1 MKNRSRSLWLGLALS
16 LFAHSGLAQERDE
29 LSAALTLGA
38 AVRMAVED
46 FAEVHASAAELSAAE
61 ESLGVAKK
69 AYVPDADIYLQWNRA
84 TRNNVFGL
92 VIPGG
97 NVPGISGPVLEE
109 TSSQGAW
116 GSAASVLLHWNA
128 FDFGVR
134 AAGVREAEA
143 LRRRA
148 EAGLRVTEI
157 EVSLGA
163 MDAFIEMV
171 GAESAARAAAA
182 ATESM
187 ELFERAVSVF
197 VGNELRPGA
206 DLSFAR
212 AELAR
217 TRNELVRAE
226 QAREEARTRL
236 AEWLGRA
243 EERIQVDG
251 NDLLAT
257 GPAAPEGGL
266 LPETEHP
273 LVRAALAERDAAH
286 ARRDAAAHYYRPRL
300 DVLASVYARGTG
312 ALLDGGFEE
321 GSAGLWP
328 ETSNWA
334 VGLAVSFPLLDFAEA
349 SQETR
354 IREYRERA
362 AEARYENARQHLTAE
377 LERARIRLDA
387 ALRIAENTPT
397 ELEAARAL
405 QIQARARYEA
415 GLADVL
421 EVAEAERI
429 LRRAETEEALAR
441 LNVWRARFELGA
453 AEGDLAPV
461 LSLLD

>member
-1 MKNRSRSLWLGLALS
+1 
-16 LFAHSGLAQERDE
+16 
-29 LSAALTLGA
+29 
-38 AVRMAVED
+38 MAVDD
-46 FAEVHASAAELSAAE
+46 FADVHAAAAELSAAD

-69 AYVPDADIYLQWNRA
+69 AYLPDADLYFQWNRA

-92 VIPGG
+92 VLPTAS
-97 NVPGISGPVLEE
+97 VPGISGPVLEE

-116 GSAASVLLHWNA
+116 GSVASVLFRWKA

-148 EAGLRVTEI
+148 EAGLRVSEI

-163 MDAFIEMV
+163 MDAFIEVV

-182 ATESM
+182 TTERM
-187 ELFERAVSVF
+187 ELFEQAVSVF

-217 TRNELVRAE
+217 ARNELVRAE

-236 AEWLGRA
+236 AEWLGRPG
-243 EERIQVDG
+243 ERVQVDG

-257 GPAAPEGGL
+257 GSAASESGPPTEI
-266 LPETEHP
+266 EHP
-273 LVRAALAERDAAH
+273 FVRVEGAQRDVAR
-286 ARRDAAAHYYRPRL
+286 ARRNAAAHYYRPRL

-312 ALLDGGFEE
+312 ALLDGSFEE

-334 VGLAVSFPLLDFAEA
+334 IGLAVSFPLLDFAEA

-354 IREYRERA
+354 VREYRERA
-362 AEARYENARQHLTAE
+362 AETRYENARQHLTAE

-397 ELEAARAL
+397 ELEAGRAL

-415 GLADVL
+415 GLSDVL

-429 LRRAETEEALAR
+429 LRRAETEDALAR
-441 LNVWRARFELGA
+441 LNVWRARFGLA
-453 AEGDLAPV
+453 ASEGDLAPV
-461 LSLLD
+461 LALLD